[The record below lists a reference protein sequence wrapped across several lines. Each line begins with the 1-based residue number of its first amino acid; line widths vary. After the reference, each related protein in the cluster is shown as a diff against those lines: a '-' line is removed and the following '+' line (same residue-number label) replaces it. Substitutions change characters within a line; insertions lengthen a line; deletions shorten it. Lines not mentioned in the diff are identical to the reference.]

1 MPTAG
6 VRGAGRGM
14 SNLQISVMPVYMIY
28 TCIFPDCCIGV
39 PEVTS
44 GVTSQ
49 RGNLSETSWVGALG
63 SSVLALRV

>member
-6 VRGAGRGM
+6 VGGAGRGM
-14 SNLQISVMPVYMIY
+14 SNLQISVMPVYMMY
-28 TCIFPDCCIGV
+28 TCISPDTGISV

-49 RGNLSETSWVGALG
+49 RGNLSKTSWVGAFGL
-63 SSVLALRV
+63 SVLGLRV